1 MSEERSTRTT
11 GQGSRDSG
19 SRAPRQSGGPPSRQ
33 GDRRP
38 PRRNQGRRGYG
49 GQRYRRRRKV
59 CAFCLEKTK
68 TIDYKDRATLR
79 RFLTERGKIKSR
91 RKTGTCAKHQRRLA
105 TAVKRARH
113 LALLPVTAEHI
124 RRY

>member
-1 MSEERSTRTT
+1 MSEQSNSRGDNRSR
-11 GQGSRDSG
+11 
-19 SRAPRQSGGPPSRQ
+19 P
-33 GDRRP
+33 RRP
-38 PRRNQGRRGYG
+38 TRRHFRP
-49 GQRYRRRRKV
+49 RRKV
-59 CAFCLEKTK
+59 CAFCLDKSRA
-68 TIDYKDRATLR
+68 IDYKDVSTLR

-113 LALLPVTAEHI
+113 LALLPYTAEQI

>member
-1 MSEERSTRTT
+1 MSE
-11 GQGSRDSG
+11 QGNTQRDSR
-19 SRAPRQSGGPPSRQ
+19 SRP
-33 GDRRP
+33 RRP
-38 PRRNQGRRGYG
+38 MRRRFRP
-49 GQRYRRRRKV
+49 RRKV
-59 CAFCLEKTK
+59 CAFCLDKSRA
-68 TIDYKDRATLR
+68 IDYKDISTSR

-113 LALLPVTAEHI
+113 LALLPFTAEHI